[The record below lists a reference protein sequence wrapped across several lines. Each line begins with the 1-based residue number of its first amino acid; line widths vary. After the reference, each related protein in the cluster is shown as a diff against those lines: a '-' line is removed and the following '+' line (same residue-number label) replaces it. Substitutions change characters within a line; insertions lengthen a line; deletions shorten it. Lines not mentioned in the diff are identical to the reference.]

1 MSSPIWEYLS
11 GNLRKETGDV
21 DVFNTGGMSRCISY
35 IFLQNNDDDG
45 DSGEVKIL
53 LMYADFRQ

>member
-1 MSSPIWEYLS
+1 M
-11 GNLRKETGDV
+11 TV